1 MGEYLLS
8 LSQDHTGTATHT
20 YHVKLASNI
29 SLRAV
34 TIRCVCDRPSVHLS
48 VSTATWTKKN
58 LKIRISK
65 ILLRTRR
72 LVIISCRHYNKSEI
86 KKYTTNKKNILAADT
101 NVAVHK
107 LPLYSCNWGEYCAV
121 GQPAEYRPT
130 SAVQVLVYSRKTRC
144 KYHGVKWEIITTN
157 LIVAPCIFVESLQ
170 FINQLMHI

>member
-8 LSQDHTGTATHT
+8 LSRDHTGTATHT
-20 YHVKLASNI
+20 YYIKVASNI

-34 TIRCVCDRPSVHLS
+34 TIRHACDHSSSFHLS

-86 KKYTTNKKNILAADT
+86 KKYTTKKKILAADT
-101 NVAVHK
+101 SVAVHK
-107 LPLYSCNWGEYCAV
+107 VPLYPCSWGEYCAL

-130 SAVQVLVYSRKTRC
+130 SAVQVWVYWRMTRC
-144 KYHGVKWEIITTN
+144 KYYGVNWEITK
-157 LIVAPCIFVESLQ
+157 F
-170 FINQLMHI
+170 

>member
-8 LSQDHTGTATHT
+8 LSEDHTGTATHT
-20 YHVKLASNI
+20 YHVKLTSNI

-34 TIRCVCDRPSVHLS
+34 TILHACDRSSVLPSIYPFVLQHGQ
-48 VSTATWTKKN
+48 KN

-86 KKYTTNKKNILAADT
+86 KKYTTKKKKLLAADT
-101 NVAVHK
+101 NLAVHK
-107 LPLYSCNWGEYCAV
+107 VPLYSCNWGEYCAV

-130 SAVQVLVYSRKTRC
+130 SAVQVLVYSRKTRR
-144 KYHGVKWEIITTN
+144 KNHGVTWEIIK
-157 LIVAPCIFVESLQ
+157 F
-170 FINQLMHI
+170 